1 MLFRV
6 LSSSKI
12 GFMVAGVLLSALL
25 FFNWQGRPFVAPPN
39 NQLAQARMV
48 AKDAFDK
55 AEGKPFNFALL
66 ANFNSDHVY
75 RYFLRY
81 GEIHRSL

>member
-1 MLFRV
+1 M
-6 LSSSKI
+6 
-12 GFMVAGVLLSALL
+12 
-25 FFNWQGRPFVAPPN
+25 APPN

-75 RYFLRY
+75 RYF
-81 GEIHRSL
+81 